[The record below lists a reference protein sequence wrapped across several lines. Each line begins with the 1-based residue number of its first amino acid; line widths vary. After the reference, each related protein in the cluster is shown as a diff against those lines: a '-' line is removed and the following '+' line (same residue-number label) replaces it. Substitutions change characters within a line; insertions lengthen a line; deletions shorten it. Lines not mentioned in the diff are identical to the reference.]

1 MGITVL
7 IVDDADFMRAM
18 LRDILEDMG
27 LKIVGEAVDARS
39 ALKEYR
45 RLQPNLVMLDTT
57 LPDADDLE
65 ALQGILAADPEAQVV
80 MVTPLGQRDLV
91 LAAIKA
97 GARDFVIKPFDE
109 PRIIATLRHI
119 LQPGS
124 AQNV

>member
-27 LKIVGEAVDARS
+27 LKVVGEAADAKS

-45 RLQPNLVMLDTT
+45 RLEPDLVMLDTT
-57 LPDADDLE
+57 LPDTDGIE
-65 ALQGILAADPEAQVV
+65 ALQGILAANSEAQVV
-80 MVTPLGQRDLV
+80 MVSPLGQRDLV

-109 PRIIATLRHI
+109 PRIIATLQHI
-119 LQPGS
+119 LQAS
-124 AQNV
+124 TA

>member
-27 LKIVGEAVDARS
+27 LKVVGEAADAKS

-45 RLQPNLVMLDTT
+45 RLEPDLVMLDTT
-57 LPDADDLE
+57 LPDTDGIE
-65 ALQGILAADPEAQVV
+65 ALQGILAANPEAQVV
-80 MVTPLGQRDLV
+80 MVSPLGQRDLV

-109 PRIIATLRHI
+109 PRIIATLQHI
-119 LQPGS
+119 LQTSP
-124 AQNV
+124 A

>member
-27 LKIVGEAVDARS
+27 LKVVGEAADAKS

-45 RLQPNLVMLDTT
+45 RLEPDLVMLDTT
-57 LPDADDLE
+57 LPDTDGIE
-65 ALQGILAADPEAQVV
+65 ALQGILAANPEAQVV
-80 MVTPLGQRDLV
+80 MVSPLGQRDLV

-109 PRIIATLRHI
+109 PRIIATLQHI
-119 LQPGS
+119 LQAS
-124 AQNV
+124 TA